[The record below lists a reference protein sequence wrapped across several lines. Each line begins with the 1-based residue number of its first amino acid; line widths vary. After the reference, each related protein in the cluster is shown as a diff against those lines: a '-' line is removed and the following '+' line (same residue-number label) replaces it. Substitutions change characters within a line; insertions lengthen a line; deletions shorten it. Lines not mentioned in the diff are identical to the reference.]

1 MSFFRNIVPA
11 LAGSIALNI
20 IHELARKRSN
30 DVPRVNEI
38 AEEGIEKA
46 WLATGNKPPKRNNLY
61 GIALTSDIVANTA
74 FFRTISG
81 NTPKETWTKGLLL
94 GAAAGIGT
102 LTMTE
107 PLGLDDKPVNRNPK
121 VQALTILYY
130 VVGGLVTAGVYNA
143 INRDEKTEISD

>member
-1 MSFFRNIVPA
+1 MSFFKNIIPA

-30 DVPRVNEI
+30 DVPQINEV

-46 WLATGNKPPKRNNLY
+46 WLAAGSKPPQGNNLY
-61 GIALTSDIVANTA
+61 GIALTSDIIANTA

-81 NTPKETWTKGLLL
+81 ETPKETLTKGLLL
-94 GAAAGIGT
+94 GAAAGIGALT
-102 LTMTE
+102 LTE

-143 INRDEKTEISD
+143 INRDGTT